1 MPGQPSPRLCAFP
14 ECPQRFT
21 LENRRLPLALP
32 QSFSRLRM
40 LTFSLNPL
48 SGRLLRTAI
57 QKLYW
62 LVQKLWTMRLPCG
75 RVRKTKNEIIAVS
88 RFIVCLQ

>member
-1 MPGQPSPRLCAFP
+1 MPGQPSSRSRAFP

-32 QSFSRLRM
+32 QSFSRLRS

-48 SGRLLRTAI
+48 SGRLLRAAI
-57 QKLYW
+57 QKLYC

-75 RVRKTKNEIIAVS
+75 SMRET
-88 RFIVCLQ
+88 